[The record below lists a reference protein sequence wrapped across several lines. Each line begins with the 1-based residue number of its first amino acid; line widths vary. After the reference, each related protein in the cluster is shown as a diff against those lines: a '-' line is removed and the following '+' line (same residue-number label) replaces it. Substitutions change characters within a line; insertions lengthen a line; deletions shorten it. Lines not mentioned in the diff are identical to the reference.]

1 MWAPSPRR
9 VLTWLVSLAGLAL
22 AATWWV
28 GGWLIAANPVR
39 IGPPPAFL
47 PAESLVIDSPS
58 GSRLSGWFSPGVQ
71 GRGGILLLHGRGGN
85 RTSMLGRAR
94 FLRVRGHAVLLI
106 DLQAHGESPGR
117 FTTLGHLEAMD
128 AEAALGL
135 LRRRLPDEPLGII
148 GFSLGGAAA
157 LLGNAAAGADALVL
171 EAAYTTIDDA
181 IGNRLALGLGP
192 AGRLLTPL
200 LRAQIRP
207 RLGFD
212 PEQLSPLR
220 RIGTLRTPVLIVGGE
235 QDRRTS
241 AADTRRL
248 FHAAGGPKELWLVPG
263 AGHQSFHAF
272 DPEGYERRV
281 GAFLDRHL
289 RLR

>member
-94 FLRVRGHAVLLI
+94 FLRLYRDMMGVPVGA
-106 DLQAHGESPGR
+106 GESTGR
-117 FTTLGHLEAMD
+117 RETR
-128 AEAALGL
+128 GL
-135 LRRRLPDEPLGII
+135 LSEVVEEFERT
-148 GFSLGGAAA
+148 
-157 LLGNAAAGADALVL
+157 LLAVQRGDAVQ
-171 EAAYTTIDDA
+171 
-181 IGNRLALGLGP
+181 N
-192 AGRLLTPL
+192 
-200 LRAQIRP
+200 
-207 RLGFD
+207 
-212 PEQLSPLR
+212 
-220 RIGTLRTPVLIVGGE
+220 
-235 QDRRTS
+235 QD
-241 AADTRRL
+241 
-248 FHAAGGPKELWLVPG
+248 
-263 AGHQSFHAF
+263 
-272 DPEGYERRV
+272 
-281 GAFLDRHL
+281 
-289 RLR
+289 